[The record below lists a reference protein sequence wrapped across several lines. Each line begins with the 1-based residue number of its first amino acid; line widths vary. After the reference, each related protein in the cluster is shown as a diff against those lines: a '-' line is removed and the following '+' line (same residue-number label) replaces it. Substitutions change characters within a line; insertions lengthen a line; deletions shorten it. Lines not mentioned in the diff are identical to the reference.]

1 MKRLFFITAMF
12 LASVGAMK
20 ADEIVVPNI
29 VIPKGGTAILDI
41 QLNNE
46 QELNRTFGFFI
57 NLPEGV
63 TVVDKSEK
71 LGERFNG
78 TNVSVRGTL
87 ESDGRYK
94 IMVINGFNVEDDYP
108 IPENS
113 GTIVTIELS
122 ADESIDEGTVL
133 DASIENIELNLF
145 SKETEGTP
153 SDVPITA
160 DFQIIIGQPADGRVN
175 LDETSTIVPEA
186 ATGVDVRVCRTINA
200 NEWSTICLPF
210 SMTEAQVKA
219 TFGDDV
225 QLGNFYDTESTYDD
239 DDNVVGLSISFED
252 ATEIEANHPYIIKV
266 SSPITEFTVDNVNIE
281 PLEDDAMIEVDNGL
295 TGRRRVVYGGF
306 YGTYHAQTELEEY
319 ALFLS
324 SNKFWYSKGLTKMK
338 AFRAYFVLLDV
349 LTEVEAANTRI
360 SINFSDEEVNGIK
373 TLNKLDNGCF
383 YDLQG
388 RKVVKPVK
396 GLYII
401 NGRKEV
407 IK

>member
-1 MKRLFFITAMF
+1 MRNKLLSLLILMGVGTIYADN
-12 LASVGAMK
+12 LTVESV
-20 ADEIVVPNI
+20 
-29 VIPKGGTAILDI
+29 VIPKGGQGTIIVNYQFDASDQYSGWQFSLRLPNEVITVKNAKGNSQFTAGTCHDESYTITSNYSEGLDNYVALSLESSPISGIGGLLISIPIEATSEYEVGTCFQASLENIQFGNKDGIHTTFFDDINFSINIGMPAETRTILD
-41 QLNNE
+41 E
-46 QELNRTFGFFI
+46 AST
-57 NLPEGV
+57 
-63 TVVDKSEK
+63 
-71 LGERFNG
+71 
-78 TNVSVRGTL
+78 
-87 ESDGRYK
+87 
-94 IMVINGFNVEDDYP
+94 
-108 IPENS
+108 
-113 GTIVTIELS
+113 TI
-122 ADESIDEGTVL
+122 
-133 DASIENIELNLF
+133 
-145 SKETEGTP
+145 
-153 SDVPITA
+153 
-160 DFQIIIGQPADGRVN
+160 
-175 LDETSTIVPEA
+175 PEA
-186 ATGVDVRVCRTINA
+186 ATNINIKVIRTINA

-239 DDNVVGLSISFED
+239 DDNVVSLSISFED

-281 PLEDDAMIEVDNGL
+281 PLEDDAMVEVDNGL

-306 YGTYHAQTELEEY
+306 YGTYHAQTKLEEY

-388 RKVVKPVK
+388 RKVLKPVK